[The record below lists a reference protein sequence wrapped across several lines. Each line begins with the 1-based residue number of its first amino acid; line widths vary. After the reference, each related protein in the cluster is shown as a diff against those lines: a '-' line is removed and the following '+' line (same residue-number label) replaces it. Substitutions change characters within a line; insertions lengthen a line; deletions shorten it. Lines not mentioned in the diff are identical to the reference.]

1 MRQVKSERKARGA
14 RPKAGRRSARVA
26 RIKEAPR
33 QNFGRREKFRDDI
46 VSRAVRRVKGWF
58 SRPILI
64 LSGSF
69 LALVIVAAL
78 FLGGY
83 VGRTINGINSAVDA
97 LIADAGFGIAEVH
110 LAGNARTPPE
120 TILAALGFQPG
131 QSIFGADLQAARRRL
146 LLLDWVADADVQR
159 NYPDGISV
167 RIAEKHP
174 FALWQAP
181 SNTLYVVERYGG
193 LITDKNIE
201 PFVHLPLLAGAG
213 GNTGGAEVIDAVA
226 QHRAVQARLSEIV
239 RVSERRWNLILDDG
253 VTVKLPETGWQKEL
267 DTLEHL
273 IIDKGIL
280 ERNVVEIDLRSKAN
294 YFFVLKSGEKTNVVR
309 GNGI

>member
-1 MRQVKSERKARGA
+1 MRQVKAERKTRGG
-14 RPKAGRRSARVA
+14 RTKAGRTSARIA
-26 RIKEAPR
+26 RIKEPAR
-33 QNFGRREKFRDDI
+33 QSFGKREKFRDDI
-46 VSRAVRRVKGWF
+46 VSRTIRRVKAWF

-64 LSGSF
+64 LSGSAF
-69 LALVIVAAL
+69 AFVLVAAL
-78 FLGGY
+78 FAGGY
-83 VGRTINGINSAVDA
+83 VGRTVNGISSAIDA

-120 TILAALGFQPG
+120 TILAALGFKPG
-131 QSIFGADLQAARRRL
+131 ESIFGADLQAARRRL
-146 LLLDWVADADVQR
+146 LMLDWVSDADVQR
-159 NYPDGISV
+159 RYPDAISV

-181 SNTLYVVERYGG
+181 SNTIYVVERSGG
-193 LITDKNIE
+193 LITDKNIG
-201 PFVHLPLLAGAG
+201 PFVHLPFLSGAGA
-213 GNTGGAEVIDAVA
+213 NMGADIVDAVR
-226 QHRAVQARLSEIV
+226 QHRAVQARLREIV
-239 RVSERRWNLILDDG
+239 RVSQRRWNLILDDD
-253 VTVKLPETGWQKEL
+253 VTVKLPETGWQNEL

-280 ERNVVEIDLRSKAN
+280 ERNVSEIDLRSKAN

>member
-1 MRQVKSERKARGA
+1 MRQVKAERKARGGRA
-14 RPKAGRRSARVA
+14 KAGRTSARIA
-26 RIKEAPR
+26 RIKDPPR

-46 VSRAVRRVKGWF
+46 VSRTIRRVRGWF

-64 LSGSF
+64 LSGSIF
-69 LALVIVAAL
+69 AFAMVAAL

-83 VGRTINGINSAVDA
+83 VGRTIGAIDHAIDV

-131 QSIFGADLQAARRRL
+131 QSIFSADLQAARRRL
-146 LLLDWVADADVQR
+146 LMLDWVADADVQR
-159 NYPDGISV
+159 NY
-167 RIAEKHP
+167 P

-181 SNTLYVVERYGG
+181 SNTLYVVQRSGG

-213 GNTGGAEVIDAVA
+213 ANTVGAEVIEAVT

-253 VTVKLPETGWQKEL
+253 VTVKLPETGWQTEIG
-267 DTLEHL
+267 TLEHL

-280 ERNVVEIDLRSKAN
+280 ERDVIEIDLRSKAN
-294 YFFVLKSGEKTNVVR
+294 YFFVTKAGEKTNVVR